1 MVSELEGAGF
11 KDCLI
16 QVKGDVTNP
25 DTSEELVQKAVSS
38 FGKLDIFVS
47 NAGICQFADFLRY
60 AFGSK
65 RSDGIPGPTS
75 SQHTT
80 VSRRSSSTAQYQ
92 SISRV
97 PFTRH
102 KQLPDRW

>member
-11 KDCLI
+11 KDCLV

-25 DTSEELVQKAVSS
+25 ETSEELVQKAVSS

-60 AFGSK
+60 AFESK
-65 RSDGIPGPTS
+65 NPGEPPRSTS
-75 SQHTT
+75 LHHSTA
-80 VSRRSSSTAQYQ
+80 SRRTSSTAPYQ
-92 SISRV
+92 
-97 PFTRH
+97 
-102 KQLPDRW
+102 